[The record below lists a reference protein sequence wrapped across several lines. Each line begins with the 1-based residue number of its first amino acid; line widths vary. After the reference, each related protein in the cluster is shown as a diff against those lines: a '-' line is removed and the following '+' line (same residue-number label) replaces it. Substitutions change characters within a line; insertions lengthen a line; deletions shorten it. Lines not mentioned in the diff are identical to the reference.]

1 VIGTLSDRAAEAAAL
16 DEVLAA
22 VRDGLSG
29 VLVLRGE
36 AGIGKTVLLEYAA
49 ERAGDMRVA
58 RVAGVE
64 SEMDLAF
71 AGLHQLLVPFLD
83 GIGRL
88 PLRQRRALQTAF
100 RLATGPVP
108 DRFLVSLAA
117 LTLITNAA
125 LEHPVLCLIDD
136 AQWLDRV
143 SVTVL
148 EFVARR
154 LLADRV
160 GMVFAVRT
168 GLEHQTPV
176 LEGLPELTVTE
187 LPDEAALQVLSAVTD
202 GPVDTSVG
210 KRVVAEAAGNPLA
223 VVEFAAELT
232 AEELAGTA
240 PLPGPLRFG
249 GRVEELYVSRI
260 LALPG
265 DTQLL
270 LLIAAADGLR
280 DQEKIWRAA
289 RFLGIDPDI
298 ADVPAAGRLV
308 SWRPRVEFR
317 HPLMRSAAYYASP
330 AMTRRRAHEALA
342 AVTDP
347 RLDPDRRAWH
357 LAAAA
362 IGPDERVAAGLE
374 ESAGRARA
382 RGGWASS
389 AIFLERAA
397 ELTPDAG
404 RRAHR
409 LLAAAEAR
417 LDAGEPA
424 AAGALA
430 ERAAPELADPL
441 ARAKNRRIEGLTLY
455 AAGRAHEAV
464 PVLVDAAAMLATSDA
479 RLARDTLLDAYA
491 TAQRFG
497 GVSVVTPG
505 LLRAI
510 PPPPD
515 AEVTVADL
523 LLDGFAAVTEHSY
536 DSGAAL
542 LRLALARLTGDQR
555 VPDEALQHFLA
566 ITNAANLL
574 FDDSARH
581 QIERRW
587 TAELR
592 ARGALAALLVALI
605 VQVTVGIQE
614 GRFADAAATI
624 AEGRSLSEATGWRVY
639 LPVFAHAEVLAMAW
653 QGREADARPLAARML
668 AELDWGHGHAVRRHI
683 HHALTILE
691 LSLGNY
697 AEALDHAARSE
708 AGERALGAAPVA
720 DMVEA
725 AVRSGEWK
733 TAAAAV
739 DTFEPWALASGTHW
753 ALGLLARSR
762 ALLAADDCA
771 ESEYLLA
778 IEHLRQCR
786 IVPDLARSRLLY
798 GEWLRR
804 QRRRRDARGQLR
816 IAHGMFSQLGMD
828 GFARRARAELRATGG
843 QAARSAPGAPE
854 SGLTPQETQVARL
867 AGEGATNGEIA
878 ARLFISAATVEY
890 HLRGVFR
897 KMNITSRVQLARAL
911 TPDVGAAP
919 PENVTLLRSCR
930 WRRKCIEVLVIL
942 VGFMSCS
949 GGGKSWRMC
958 PWSGSRPP

>member
-1 VIGTLSDRAAEAAAL
+1 VIGTLVDRAVEAAAL
-16 DEVLAA
+16 DEVLTA
-22 VRDGLSG
+22 VRGGLSG
-29 VLVLRGE
+29 ALVLRGA
-36 AGIGKTVLLEYAA
+36 AGIGKTALLEHAA
-49 ERAGDMRVA
+49 ERAGDMRLA

-64 SEMDLAF
+64 PEMDLAF

-88 PLRQRRALQTAF
+88 PLPQRRALQTAF
-100 RLATGPVP
+100 RLATGPAP
-108 DRFLVSLAA
+108 DQFLVGLAA
-117 LTLITNAA
+117 LTLITDAA

-168 GLEHQTPV
+168 GMDTPTPV
-176 LEGLPELTVTE
+176 LEGLPTLTVTE

-202 GPVDTSVG
+202 GPVDTRVG
-210 KRVVAEAAGNPLA
+210 RRVVAEAAGNPLA

-240 PLPGPLRFG
+240 PLLGPLRFG

-260 LALPG
+260 LALPD

-280 DQEKIWRAA
+280 DQGKIWRAA
-289 RFLGIDPDI
+289 RFLRIDPDT

-317 HPLMRSAAYYASP
+317 HPLMRSAAYYAPP
-330 AMTRRRAHEALA
+330 AVTRRRAHKALA

-347 RLDPDRRAWH
+347 ALDPDRRAWH

-362 IGPDERVAAGLE
+362 VGRNEWVAAALE

-389 AIFLERAA
+389 AAFLERAA

-430 ERAAPELADPL
+430 ERAAPDLADPV
-441 ARAKNRRIEGLTLY
+441 ARAKNRRIEGLTLFV
-455 AAGRAHEAV
+455 AGRPHEAV
-464 PVLVDAAAMLATSDA
+464 PVLVDAATMLAASDT
-479 RLARDTLLDAYA
+479 RLARDTMLDAYA

-497 GVSVVTPG
+497 GSSVVTPG
-505 LLRAI
+505 LLRAV
-510 PPPPD
+510 PAAPD
-515 AEVTVADL
+515 AEETVADL
-523 LLDGFAAVTEHSY
+523 LLDGFAAVAEHSY
-536 DSGAAL
+536 GGGAAL
-542 LRLALARLTGDQR
+542 LRRAIGQLTGDR
-555 VPDEALQHFLA
+555 PVPDEALQHFLA

-574 FDDSARH
+574 LDDSARY
-581 QIERRW
+581 QIQRRW

-605 VQVTVGIQE
+605 VQVTVAIQE
-614 GRFADAAATI
+614 GRFADAAASI

-639 LPVFAHAEVLAMAW
+639 LPVFTHAEVLSLAW
-653 QGREADARPLAARML
+653 QGREAEARPLAARL
-668 AELDWGHGHAVRRHI
+668 LGELEWGHGHAVRRHI
-683 HHALTILE
+683 HHSLTILE

-697 AEALDHAARSE
+697 AEALDHALRSE
-708 AGERALGAAPVA
+708 AGERALGAASVGDLVVA
-720 DMVEA
+720 A
-725 AVRSGEWK
+725 ARSGEWK

-739 DTFEPWALASGTHW
+739 DAFEPWALASGTHW

-762 ALLAADDCA
+762 ALLADDDRA

-786 IVPDLARSRLLY
+786 IAPDLARSLLLY

-804 QRRRRDARGQLR
+804 QRRRRDARDQLR
-816 IAHGMFSQLGMD
+816 AASEIFDQLGMG

-843 QAARSAPGAPE
+843 QAARRAAGTLDSE
-854 SGLTPQETQVARL
+854 LTPQETQVARL
-867 AGEGATNGEIA
+867 AGEGATNAEIG

-897 KMNITSRVQLARAL
+897 KMNITSRVQLARVL
-911 TPDVGAAP
+911 TPDVGAAA
-919 PENVTLLRSCR
+919 PEDAKRALRY
-930 WRRKCIEVLVIL
+930 
-942 VGFMSCS
+942 
-949 GGGKSWRMC
+949 
-958 PWSGSRPP
+958 

>member
-1 VIGTLSDRAAEAAAL
+1 VIGTLADRGTEAAAL
-16 DEVLAA
+16 DGVLTA
-22 VRDGLSG
+22 VRGGLSG

-36 AGIGKTVLLEYAA
+36 AGIGKTVLLEHAA
-49 ERAGDMRVA
+49 ERASDMRIT

-88 PLRQRRALQTAF
+88 PLPQRRALQTAF
-100 RLATGPVP
+100 RLAAGPAP
-108 DRFLVSLAA
+108 DRFLVGLAA
-117 LTLITNAA
+117 LTLVTDAA
-125 LEHPVLCLIDD
+125 AEHPVLCLIDD

-143 SVTVL
+143 STWAL

-168 GLEHQTPV
+168 GMGNPTV
-176 LEGLPELTVTE
+176 LDGLPGLTVPGLPE
-187 LPDEAALQVLSAVTD
+187 EAALQVLSAVTD
-202 GPVDTSVG
+202 GPVDARVG
-210 KRVVAEAAGNPLA
+210 ERVVAEAAGNPLA
-223 VVEFAAELT
+223 VVEFAAELS
-232 AEELAGTA
+232 AAELAGTA

-270 LLIAAADGLR
+270 LLVAAADGLR
-280 DQEKIWRAA
+280 DQGKIWRAA

-317 HPLMRSAAYYASP
+317 HPLMRSAAYYAAP
-330 AMTRRRAHEALA
+330 AVTRRRAQKALA
-342 AVTDP
+342 AVTNP
-347 RLDPDRRAWH
+347 ELDPDRRAWH

-362 IGPDERVAAGLE
+362 VGPDERVAAGLE

-389 AIFLERAA
+389 AMFLERAA

-417 LDAGEPA
+417 LDAGEPV
-424 AAGALA
+424 AAGVLA
-430 ERAAPELADPL
+430 ERAAPELADPV
-441 ARAKNRRIEGLTLY
+441 ARAKNRRIEGLTLF
-455 AAGRAHEAV
+455 AAGRTHEAV
-464 PVLVDAAAMLATSDA
+464 PVLVDAATMLADSDT
-479 RLARDTLLDAYA
+479 RLARDTLLDAYV

-497 GVSVVTPG
+497 GTSVVTPG

-510 PPPPD
+510 PAARD
-515 AEVTVADL
+515 AEGTVADL
-523 LLDGFAAVTEHSY
+523 LLDGFAAVAEHSY
-536 DSGAAL
+536 DRGAAL
-542 LRLALARLTGDQR
+542 LRLAIAQLIGDQP

-566 ITNAANLL
+566 VTNAANLL
-574 FDDSARH
+574 LDDSARY

-614 GRFADAAATI
+614 GRFADAAAAI
-624 AEGRSLSEATGWRVY
+624 AEGRSLSEATGWRAY
-639 LPVFAHAEVLAMAW
+639 LPVFGHAEVLAMAW
-653 QGREADARPLAARML
+653 QGREADTRRLAARQL
-668 AELDWGHGHAVRRHI
+668 AELEWGHGHAVRRHV
-683 HHALTILE
+683 HHSLTILE

-697 AEALDHAARSE
+697 ADALDHALRSE
-708 AGERALGAAPVA
+708 AGKRALGSASVA

-725 AVRSGEWK
+725 AARSGEWK
-733 TAAAAV
+733 TAAAAIEA
-739 DTFEPWALASGTHW
+739 FEPWALASGTHW
-753 ALGLLARSR
+753 ALGLLARTR
-762 ALLAADDCA
+762 ALLAADDSA

-786 IVPDLARSRLLY
+786 IVPDLARARLLY

-816 IAHGMFSQLGMD
+816 AAHDIFDQLGID
-828 GFARRARAELRATGG
+828 GFARRARAELRATGER
-843 QAARSAPGAPE
+843 AARRAAGTLDSE
-854 SGLTPQETQVARL
+854 LTPQETQVAAL
-867 AGEGATNGEIA
+867 AGEGATNAEIA

-897 KMNITSRVQLARAL
+897 KMNITSRVQLARVL
-911 TPDVGAAP
+911 TPDVGSAAP
-919 PENVTLLRSCR
+919 EDVNVS
-930 WRRKCIEVLVIL
+930 
-942 VGFMSCS
+942 
-949 GGGKSWRMC
+949 
-958 PWSGSRPP
+958 